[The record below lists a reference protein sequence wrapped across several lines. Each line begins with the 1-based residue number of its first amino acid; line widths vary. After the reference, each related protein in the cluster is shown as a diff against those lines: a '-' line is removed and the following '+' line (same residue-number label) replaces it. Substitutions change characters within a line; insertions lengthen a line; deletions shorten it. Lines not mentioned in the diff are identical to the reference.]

1 MTREEAIRTLE
12 EESCYECT
20 WGCESP
26 TKCNCPECNLKSA
39 VKVAIEALKD
49 RPHGEWIQSDK
60 DKYWAM
66 CSVCKKEAIGGDF
79 MILTDFCPNCGA
91 SMISSNSEIEK
102 VKK

>member
-39 VKVAIEALKD
+39 VKDIV
-49 RPHGEWIQSDK
+49 
-60 DKYWAM
+60 
-66 CSVCKKEAIGGDF
+66 
-79 MILTDFCPNCGA
+79 
-91 SMISSNSEIEK
+91 
-102 VKK
+102 